1 MSLGMIHQ
9 EAVALSYLFTTL
21 SADFLAQ
28 AVGDLGLKV
37 GHVLEHVLE
46 DNDVAHDAELAR
58 LLLALAAE
66 YLALVGGLGPAAA
79 VRVGLFA
86 PLFYLDAERIE
97 DAGFVGAEGGALCP
111 AVFGHETLREAD
123 LAGAVGSRLVG
134 VVGGVI
140 VVFGAAEAGR
150 W

>member
-1 MSLGMIHQ
+1 MIHQ
-9 EAVALSYLFTTL
+9 EAVAFSYLFAAL

-28 AVGDLGLKV
+28 AISNLGLEV
-37 GHVLEHVLE
+37 GHVLEHVLKY
-46 DNDVAHDAELAR
+46 NDVAHDAELAR

-79 VRVGLFA
+79 VGVGLFA
-86 PLFYLDAERIE
+86 PLFDLDAERVE

-111 AVFGHETLREAD
+111 AVFGHEALREAD

-134 VVGGVI
+134 VVGGVVII
-140 VVFGAAEAGR
+140 VGAAEAG
-150 W
+150 WW